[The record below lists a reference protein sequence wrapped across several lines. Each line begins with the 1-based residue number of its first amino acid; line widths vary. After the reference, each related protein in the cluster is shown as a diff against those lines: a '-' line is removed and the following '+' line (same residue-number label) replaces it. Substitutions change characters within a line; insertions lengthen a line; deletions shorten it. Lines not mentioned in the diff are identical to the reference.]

1 MINFTLWLISSVMLL
16 GITFAGVFGIFCLV
30 IMLWTGCSF
39 NEAVIKLREAV
50 NDREQEEFSMDEGI
64 KVDIWNT
71 VKNIIG
77 EKRFKRIVELSET
90 PTAPMMC
97 FTKTSRLPCVQIVV
111 PYADENEKDVLEH
124 MILNVVKRYLEIYEY
139 KQNVIVDWNVR
150 FDLNIPY
157 LEIKYAR
164 NEKENS
170 ILNIIQNQR
179 QQKLTI
185 TNENPIDDMDE
196 NDLDG

>member
-1 MINFTLWLISSVMLL
+1 
-16 GITFAGVFGIFCLV
+16 
-30 IMLWTGCSF
+30 
-39 NEAVIKLREAV
+39 
-50 NDREQEEFSMDEGI
+50 
-64 KVDIWNT
+64 
-71 VKNIIG
+71 
-77 EKRFKRIVELSET
+77 
-90 PTAPMMC
+90 MMC
-97 FTKTSRLPCVQIVV
+97 FAKISRLPCVQIVV

>member
-1 MINFTLWLISSVMLL
+1 M
-16 GITFAGVFGIFCLV
+16 

-50 NDREQEEFSMDEGI
+50 NDREQEDFSMDAGI

-97 FTKTSRLPCVQIVV
+97 FTKISRLPCVQIVV